1 MLPGSHLRRVR
12 LIISPL
18 RRSIWTQGKRRPR
31 SRLSDCGDRAGA
43 RLLPGS
49 IGSPAAEL
57 RRPAHAATVARCRA
71 ASSRSSLFAFRKSSS
86 TWYCAPSAT
95 RTRDLLL
102 RRHFRDV
109 PWHRYMGPDVGFR
122 AATIAGRASVPA
134 VVGSQFGS
142 QPSRVPPPL
151 PPLTWRR
158 PASPITRLLR
168 HISRRGLDASKVSRL
183 EVSQAHIGCRR
194 RCIRP
199 LAEYNEVR
207 DEPDR
212 LEQARGLHP

>member
-1 MLPGSHLRRVR
+1 MIRVR
-12 LIISPL
+12 NEKLGPDLVIH
-18 RRSIWTQGKRRPR
+18 
-31 SRLSDCGDRAGA
+31 
-43 RLLPGS
+43 GS
-49 IGSPAAEL
+49 
-57 RRPAHAATVARCRA
+57 
-71 ASSRSSLFAFRKSSS
+71 
-86 TWYCAPSAT
+86 APSAT

-109 PWHRYMGPDVGFR
+109 PWHRHMGPDVGFR
-122 AATIAGRASVPA
+122 AATIAGRGLVCVCACGCWLPVWLPTEE
-134 VVGSQFGS
+134 
-142 QPSRVPPPL
+142 VPPPL
-151 PPLTWRR
+151 PPLTRRR
-158 PASPITRLLR
+158 PASPITGLLR

-183 EVSQAHIGCRR
+183 EVSQAHIRCRR